1 MHINNNAIIMLN
13 PTDKNHMIQMINH
26 AIHMER
32 FYNAYIKK
40 DHCNVGHAMIL
51 TMLHVFFYCLRII
64 DHKSYGK
71 LFLQCNQNIL

>member
-1 MHINNNAIIMLN
+1 MHINNYAILMLN

-26 AIHMER
+26 AIHMET

-51 TMLHVFFYCLRII
+51 TMLYVFL
-64 DHKSYGK
+64 
-71 LFLQCNQNIL
+71 LFKNY